1 MSETHKEKNQNKKV
15 RHCKEGGRRDTIN
28 SILKDLLS
36 VMPKMEVYLVP
47 TT

>member
-1 MSETHKEKNQNKKV
+1 MSETHKEKKIKIKKYNTV
-15 RHCKEGGRRDTIN
+15 RRDTNN

-36 VMPKMEVYLVP
+36 VIPKMEVYLVP